1 MDPMDKNFFKVCS
14 ILKAITKL
22 LSISFTN
29 LCLMDFFVR
38 DNLPRLKNGNK
49 EFIGFHYLL
58 AEI

>member
-1 MDPMDKNFFKVCS
+1 
-14 ILKAITKL
+14 
-22 LSISFTN
+22 
-29 LCLMDFFVR
+29 MDFFVR